1 MRLLHVFTCRVLC
14 VCVAT
19 FNKQRSTRTCYARNS
34 EKCNPESLPRNYAA
48 KMSFV
53 NLTEEQC
60 FKTGCP
66 EDECRL
72 RYWFVFLS
80 SSFVTFF
87 GGFVTI
93 LIFRLVVLISCKRR
107 VHDASPPTPSLNG
120 PVFNGKSPDL
130 EVPWMTAV
138 KDWAGALIS
147 AQTKIG
153 KFLVLIYFSLSMG
166 SVGIY
171 IVDTARPIERCFV
184 LSEDILFQIDLA
196 FNLFFLL
203 YFALRFIAA
212 PDKLWFWLTWNS
224 IVDFFTIPPIFVSM
238 YLHRTWL
245 GLRFLR
251 ALRMIQ
257 LSEIL
262 QFLSILRTSDTIKL
276 VNLVTIFFSMWLTAA
291 GFIHLVENSGD
302 FWIDFSNSQEID
314 YWTCVYVLVVTM
326 STVGYGDITAKT
338 TLGRV
343 FIVLFIF
350 GGLAMFTSYLP
361 ECFEILGRRKKY
373 QGSYQSEKGRK
384 HIILCGHITYDSV
397 ANFLKDFLHKDR
409 DDVNVEI
416 VLLDNSEP
424 DLELQALFK
433 RHFTQ
438 LEFFQGSVLNS
449 VDLEK
454 VRLKEADACLV
465 LCDKYCLDP
474 DAEDAGNI
482 MRVISVKNYHSKCR
496 VIVQLMNY
504 HNKAH
509 LLNIPSWNWRDG
521 DDVICIAELKLG
533 FIAQACLAPGFS
545 TIMANLFAMRS
556 NSENESE
563 GYHAV
568 GASAAFQGRKVSW
581 QTHYLQGCGNEMYTE
596 YLSKSFTGM
605 SFPEVAQ
612 VCFQKLK
619 LLLIAVE
626 SNIDTVESIIAINP
640 GPHIKIYEGTLG
652 FFVAASAQEV
662 KRAYYYCKACHDDVI
677 AVEKIK
683 QCDCDNADYLGRRAK
698 RRGLRRLLPCSRKRK
713 HPKFSVANISMAI
726 THTPEEKRVKGQ
738 LVVNPDS
745 ALSIPSN
752 LEGGK
757 PDKTNGLVLTNNSCI
772 PVHTC
777 SSNRIKKE
785 GLDVSEDDW
794 YDRPNKPNV
803 INTTR
808 PRKKDRSTSY
818 AFRRRIRFDRPR
830 PCVGSLGHLLLRMK
844 LTNGERNMKPT
855 CTSRVSPRFK
865 HLPDVFDGDVTYQ
878 FDSTG
883 MFHWCKER
891 TSAYALLT
899 REEAQQTNL
908 SGHVV
913 VCVFGHR
920 NSPLIGM
927 RNFVMPLRASNFHLE
942 ELKTIVVL
950 GDLQYIVRE
959 WETLKNFPKVYIM
972 NGSPL
977 SRADLRA
984 ANVNQCDMCVILSAN
999 DSTSEDQSLQDKETI
1014 LASLNLKAMMFDD
1027 SVGLLVAQDQGEDEE
1042 DSEGDVGPGSSSE
1055 EEDDE
1060 GPSGPSG
1067 PSDYKDVLK
1076 TTDDSDAIM
1085 PMQLPRMDSPKRD
1098 NPGRRGSAV
1107 GANVPM
1113 ITELVNDCN
1122 VQFLDQ
1128 DDDDDPN
1135 TELYL
1140 TQPFA
1145 CGTAFAVSVLDSLM
1159 SATYFNDNALT
1170 LIRTLITGG
1179 ATPELEQILAEGG
1192 DMKPGMSTPD
1202 LLANRD
1208 RCRVAQIPLIDGPL
1222 SQFGDGGMYGDLF
1235 IGAIKKF
1242 GMLCFGIYRFRD
1254 SSLSTTTPSS
1264 KRYAITNPP
1273 YEFQLMS
1280 TDHVFVL
1287 RHFDP
1292 YPPSKAKSQ
1301 SAGSTN
1307 GGQYKKKKRKK
1318 DKTEKRNSVGSV
1330 EMTAQTSTQ
1339 SSPPLVPVANDNSTT
1354 VC

>member
-1 MRLLHVFTCRVLC
+1 
-14 VCVAT
+14 
-19 FNKQRSTRTCYARNS
+19 
-34 EKCNPESLPRNYAA
+34 
-48 KMSFV
+48 MSYV

-60 FKTGCP
+60 EETHCIP
-66 EDECRL
+66 PDDCRE
-72 RYWFVFLS
+72 RYWYVFLS
-80 SSFVTFF
+80 SSLITFF
-87 GGFVTI
+87 GGLVVI
-93 LIFRLVVLISCKRR
+93 LAFRLIVLISCKRR
-107 VHDASPPTPSLNG
+107 VHDASPPTPSFNG
-120 PVFNGKSPDL
+120 PVFNGKSPDI

-153 KFLVLIYFSLSMG
+153 KFLVLVVFIISVASFVIYLLQVSQ
-166 SVGIY
+166 
-171 IVDTARPIERCFV
+171 PIERCFI
-184 LSEDILFQIDLA
+184 LSQDILFQIDLT
-196 FNLFFLL
+196 FNFFFLL
-203 YFALRFIAA
+203 YFALRFVAA
-212 PDKLWFWLTWNS
+212 PDKFWFWLTWNS
-224 IVDFFTIPPIFVSM
+224 IVDFFTIPPIFVSL
-238 YLHRTWL
+238 YLGRTWL

-291 GFIHLVENSGD
+291 GFVHLVENSGD
-302 FWIDFSNSQEID
+302 FWTSFTNPQQID
-314 YWTCVYVLVVTM
+314 YWTCVYILVVTM
-326 STVGYGDITAKT
+326 STVGYGDETAKT
-338 TLGRV
+338 TLGRI
-343 FIVLFIF
+343 FIVGSIF
-350 GGLAMFTSYLP
+350 VSVAIFTSYLP
-361 ECFEILGRRKKY
+361 ECFDILGRRKKY

-465 LCDKYCLDP
+465 LCDKYNLDP

-563 GYHAV
+563 GFLSV
-568 GASAAFQGRKVSW
+568 GAATYQGRKVSW

-596 YLSKSFTGM
+596 YLSKSFTGL

-626 SNIDTVESIIAINP
+626 SNMDTVESIIAINP
-640 GPHIKIYEGTLG
+640 GPHIKIHEGTLG
-652 FFVAASAQEV
+652 FFVAPSAQEV
-662 KRAYYYCKACHDDVI
+662 KRAYYYCKVCHDDVI

-683 QCDCDNADYLGRRAK
+683 QCDCDNADYLGRRSN
-698 RRGLRRLLPCSRKRK
+698 RHGLRRLLPCSRKRK
-713 HPKFSVANISMAI
+713 HHKFSARLRSLSTIQTVSTVFAS
-726 THTPEEKRVKGQ
+726 
-738 LVVNPDS
+738 
-745 ALSIPSN
+745 LSIPSN
-752 LEGGK
+752 LEGSRQ
-757 PDKTNGLVLTNNSCI
+757 DKSNGMALNNTNLQSCI
-772 PVHTC
+772 PIHTRTC
-777 SSNRIKKE
+777 SSNQAEKPYS
-785 GLDVSEDDW
+785 LDPPTDEDW
-794 YDRPNKPNV
+794 YGGLRRPNTV
-803 INTTR
+803 RSR
-808 PRKKDRSTSY
+808 PIRKDKKRSY
-818 AFRRRIRFDRPR
+818 AFRRPVRFDRPR
-830 PCVGSLGHLLLRMK
+830 PCVGSLGQLLLRMQYM
-844 LTNGERNMKPT
+844 NGDRSPKPT
-855 CTSRVSPRFK
+855 CTSRVSPRLK
-865 HLPDVFDGDVTYQ
+865 QLPDFNDADNTFQ

-891 TSAYALLT
+891 TSSYALLT

-908 SGHVV
+908 SNHVV
-913 VCVFGHR
+913 VCVFGNR
-920 NSPLIGM
+920 NSPLIGL

-942 ELKTIVVL
+942 ELKTIVLL
-950 GDLQYIVRE
+950 GDIQYIDRE
-959 WETLKNFPKVYIM
+959 WQTLKNFPKVYIM

-999 DSTSEDQSLQDKETI
+999 DSTSIDQSLQDKETI

-1027 SVGLLVAQDQGEDEE
+1027 SVGLLAAQEQ
-1042 DSEGDVGPGSSSE
+1042 
-1055 EEDDE
+1055 
-1060 GPSGPSG
+1060 
-1067 PSDYKDVLK
+1067 
-1076 TTDDSDAIM
+1076 AIM
-1085 PMQLPRMDSPKRD
+1085 PMQLPGFEMTTNPDQ
-1098 NPGRRGSAV
+1098 PGRRGSAV

-1192 DMKPGMSTPD
+1192 DMKPGYSTAE
-1202 LLANRD
+1202 LLVNRD
-1208 RCRVAQIPLIDGPL
+1208 RCLVAQLSLIDGPL
-1222 SQFGDGGMYGDLF
+1222 SLFGDGGMYGDLF
-1235 IGAIKKF
+1235 VEALKKF

-1254 SSLSTTTPSS
+1254 STLSTNTPSS
-1264 KRYAITNPP
+1264 KRYTITNPP
-1273 YEFQLMS
+1273 YEFPLLS
-1280 TDHVFVL
+1280 TDLIFVL
-1287 RHFDP
+1287 KHFDP
-1292 YPPSKAKSQ
+1292 STPSSRVKAQ
-1301 SAGSTN
+1301 SPEATN
-1307 GGQYKKKKRKK
+1307 GGGGGGGGGQYKKKKRKAK
-1318 DKTEKRNSVGSV
+1318 DRERSEKRDSGEGM
-1330 EMTAQTSTQ
+1330 EMTPQMPQHHMVQVQNSNPDEQKA
-1339 SSPPLVPVANDNSTT
+1339 PVNTT
-1354 VC
+1354 MC

>member
-1 MRLLHVFTCRVLC
+1 
-14 VCVAT
+14 
-19 FNKQRSTRTCYARNS
+19 
-34 EKCNPESLPRNYAA
+34 
-48 KMSFV
+48 MSYV

-60 FKTGCP
+60 EETHCIP
-66 EDECRL
+66 PDDCRE
-72 RYWFVFLS
+72 RYWYVFLS
-80 SSFVTFF
+80 SSLITFF
-87 GGFVTI
+87 GGLVVI
-93 LIFRLVVLISCKRR
+93 LAFRLIVLISCKRR
-107 VHDASPPTPSLNG
+107 VHDASPPTPSFNG
-120 PVFNGKSPDL
+120 PVFNGKSPDI

-153 KFLVLIYFSLSMG
+153 KFLVLVVFIISVASFVIYLLQVSQ
-166 SVGIY
+166 
-171 IVDTARPIERCFV
+171 PIERCFI
-184 LSEDILFQIDLA
+184 LSQDILFQIDLT
-196 FNLFFLL
+196 FNFFFLL
-203 YFALRFIAA
+203 YFALRFVAA
-212 PDKLWFWLTWNS
+212 PDKFWFWLTWNS
-224 IVDFFTIPPIFVSM
+224 IVDFFTIPPIFVSL
-238 YLHRTWL
+238 YLGRTWL

-291 GFIHLVENSGD
+291 GFVHLVENSGD
-302 FWIDFSNSQEID
+302 FWTSFTNPQQID
-314 YWTCVYVLVVTM
+314 YWTCVYILVVTM
-326 STVGYGDITAKT
+326 STVGYGDETAKT
-338 TLGRV
+338 TLGRI
-343 FIVLFIF
+343 FIVGSIF
-350 GGLAMFTSYLP
+350 VSVAIFTSYLP
-361 ECFEILGRRKKY
+361 ECFDILGRRKKY

-465 LCDKYCLDP
+465 LCDKYNLDP

-556 NSENESE
+556 NSEIKRAAFTQGVSHTNVYQVSSNESDT
-563 GYHAV
+563 A
-568 GASAAFQGRKVSW
+568 GRKVSW

-596 YLSKSFTGM
+596 YLSKSFTGL

-626 SNIDTVESIIAINP
+626 SNMDTVESIIAINP
-640 GPHIKIYEGTLG
+640 GPHIKIHEGTLG
-652 FFVAASAQEV
+652 FFVAPSAQEV
-662 KRAYYYCKACHDDVI
+662 KRAYYYCKVCHDDVI

-683 QCDCDNADYLGRRAK
+683 QCDCDNADYLGRRSN
-698 RRGLRRLLPCSRKRK
+698 RHGLRRLLPCSRKRK
-713 HPKFSVANISMAI
+713 HHKF
-726 THTPEEKRVKGQ
+726 
-738 LVVNPDS
+738 S

-752 LEGGK
+752 LEGSRQ
-757 PDKTNGLVLTNNSCI
+757 DKSNGMALNNTN
-772 PVHTC
+772 
-777 SSNRIKKE
+777 
-785 GLDVSEDDW
+785 
-794 YDRPNKPNV
+794 
-803 INTTR
+803 
-808 PRKKDRSTSY
+808 
-818 AFRRRIRFDRPR
+818 
-830 PCVGSLGHLLLRMK
+830 
-844 LTNGERNMKPT
+844 
-855 CTSRVSPRFK
+855 TSRVSPRLK
-865 HLPDVFDGDVTYQ
+865 QLPDFNDADNTFQ

-891 TSAYALLT
+891 TSSYALLT

-908 SGHVV
+908 SNHVV
-913 VCVFGHR
+913 VCVFGNR
-920 NSPLIGM
+920 NSPLIGL

-942 ELKTIVVL
+942 ELKTIVLL
-950 GDLQYIVRE
+950 GDIQYIDRE
-959 WETLKNFPKVYIM
+959 WQTLKNFPKVYIM

-999 DSTSEDQSLQDKETI
+999 DSTSIDQSLQDKETI

-1027 SVGLLVAQDQGEDEE
+1027 SVGLLAAQEQ
-1042 DSEGDVGPGSSSE
+1042 
-1055 EEDDE
+1055 
-1060 GPSGPSG
+1060 
-1067 PSDYKDVLK
+1067 
-1076 TTDDSDAIM
+1076 AIM
-1085 PMQLPRMDSPKRD
+1085 PMQLPGFEMTTNPDQ
-1098 NPGRRGSAV
+1098 PGRRGSAV

-1192 DMKPGMSTPD
+1192 DMKPGYSTAE
-1202 LLANRD
+1202 LLVNRD
-1208 RCRVAQIPLIDGPL
+1208 RCLVAQLSLIDGPL
-1222 SQFGDGGMYGDLF
+1222 SLFGDGGMYGDLF
-1235 IGAIKKF
+1235 VEALKKF

-1254 SSLSTTTPSS
+1254 STLSTNTPSS
-1264 KRYAITNPP
+1264 KRYTITNPP
-1273 YEFQLMS
+1273 YEFPLLS
-1280 TDHVFVL
+1280 TDLIFVL
-1287 RHFDP
+1287 KHFDP
-1292 YPPSKAKSQ
+1292 STPSSRVKAQ
-1301 SAGSTN
+1301 SPEATN
-1307 GGQYKKKKRKK
+1307 GGGGGGGGGQYKKKKRKAK
-1318 DKTEKRNSVGSV
+1318 DRERSEKRDSGEGM
-1330 EMTAQTSTQ
+1330 EMTPQMPQHHMVQVQNSNPDEQKA
-1339 SSPPLVPVANDNSTT
+1339 PVNTT
-1354 VC
+1354 MC

>member
-1 MRLLHVFTCRVLC
+1 
-14 VCVAT
+14 
-19 FNKQRSTRTCYARNS
+19 
-34 EKCNPESLPRNYAA
+34 
-48 KMSFV
+48 MSYV
-53 NLTEEQC
+53 QLTEKQC
-60 FKTGCP
+60 NDTQCKP
-66 EDECRL
+66 PDDCRE
-72 RYWFVFLS
+72 RYWYIFLS
-80 SSFVTFF
+80 SSLIAFF
-87 GGFVTI
+87 GGIVVI
-93 LIFRLVVLISCKRR
+93 LVFRLVVSISCKRR
-107 VHDASPPTPSLNG
+107 VQDASPPTPSFNG
-120 PVFNGKSPDL
+120 PVFNGKSPDI

-147 AQTKIG
+147 AQTKTG
-153 KFLVLIYFSLSMG
+153 KFLVLIVFII
-166 SVGIY
+166 SVASFVVY
-171 IVDTARPIERCFV
+171 LLQVSQPIERCFV
-184 LSEDILFQIDLA
+184 LSQDTLFQVDLA

-203 YFALRFIAA
+203 YFVLRFVAA
-212 PDKLWFWLTWNS
+212 PDKFWFWLTWNS

-238 YLHRTWL
+238 YLQRTWL
-245 GLRFLR
+245 GFRFLR
-251 ALRMIQ
+251 ALRMMQ

-276 VNLVTIFFSMWLTAA
+276 VNLVTVFFSMWLTAA
-291 GFIHLVENSGD
+291 GFVHLVENSGD
-302 FWIDFSNSQEID
+302 FWNGFSNPENID
-314 YWTCVYVLVVTM
+314 YWTCVYILVVTM
-326 STVGYGDITAKT
+326 STVGYGDVTAKT
-338 TLGRV
+338 TLGRI
-343 FIVLFIF
+343 FIVIFIF
-350 GGLAMFTSYLP
+350 GSVAIYTSYLP
-361 ECFEILGRRKKY
+361 ECAEIFGRRKKY

-416 VLLDNSEP
+416 VLLDNSQP

-465 LCDKYCLDP
+465 LCDKYNLDP

-556 NSENESE
+556 NSEIKR
-563 GYHAV
+563 
-568 GASAAFQGRKVSW
+568 AAFSKGVSHTSLYEVPSTDLAGRKVSW

-640 GPHIKIYEGTLG
+640 GPHVKIHEGTLG
-652 FFVAASAQEV
+652 FFVAPSAQEV
-662 KRAYYYCKACHDDVI
+662 KRAYYYCRICHDDVI

-683 QCDCDNADYLGRRAK
+683 QCDCDNADYLGRRSH
-698 RRGLRRLLPCSRKRK
+698 RQGLRRLLPCPRKRK
-713 HPKFSVANISMAI
+713 HHKFSARLKSLSTVQTVSTVLAS
-726 THTPEEKRVKGQ
+726 
-738 LVVNPDS
+738 
-745 ALSIPSN
+745 LSIPSN
-752 LEGGK
+752 LEGSRQ
-757 PDKTNGLVLTNNSCI
+757 DKSNGTTL
-772 PVHTC
+772 
-777 SSNRIKKE
+777 
-785 GLDVSEDDW
+785 
-794 YDRPNKPNV
+794 
-803 INTTR
+803 NT
-808 PRKKDRSTSY
+808 K
-818 AFRRRIRFDRPR
+818 
-830 PCVGSLGHLLLRMK
+830 
-844 LTNGERNMKPT
+844 
-855 CTSRVSPRFK
+855 VSPRLK
-865 HLPDVFDGDVTYQ
+865 QLPDFGDEDTTYQ

-883 MFHWCKER
+883 MFHWCKDR
-891 TSAYALLT
+891 TSSYALLT

-908 SGHVV
+908 CNHVV
-913 VCVFGHR
+913 VCVFGNR
-920 NSPLIGM
+920 NSPLIGL

-942 ELKTIVVL
+942 ELKTIVLL
-950 GDLQYIVRE
+950 GDMQYIARE
-959 WETLKNFPKVYIM
+959 WQTLKNFPKVYIM
-972 NGSPL
+972 DGSPL

-999 DSTSEDQSLQDKETI
+999 DSTSEYQSLQDKETI

-1027 SVGLLVAQDQGEDEE
+1027 SVGLLSAPEQ
-1042 DSEGDVGPGSSSE
+1042 
-1055 EEDDE
+1055 
-1060 GPSGPSG
+1060 
-1067 PSDYKDVLK
+1067 
-1076 TTDDSDAIM
+1076 AIM
-1085 PMQLPRMDSPKRD
+1085 PMHLPGIETPVLEQPS
-1098 NPGRRGSAV
+1098 RRGSAV

-1128 DDDDDPN
+1128 DDEDDPN

-1192 DMKPGMSTPD
+1192 DMRPGLSIPD

-1208 RCRVAQIPLIDGPL
+1208 RCLVAQIPLIDGPL
-1222 SQFGDGGMYGDLF
+1222 SYFGDGGMYGDLF
-1235 IGAIKKF
+1235 VEALKKF

-1254 SSLSTTTPSS
+1254 STLSTNTPSS
-1264 KRYAITNPP
+1264 KRYTITNPP
-1273 YEFQLMS
+1273 YEFPLLS
-1280 TDHVFVL
+1280 TDLIFVL
-1287 RHFDP
+1287 KHFDP
-1292 YPPSKAKSQ
+1292 SPSSSKARGQ
-1301 SAGSTN
+1301 SSGGNGGN
-1307 GGQYKKKKRKK
+1307 GGQHKKKKRKGK
-1318 DKTEKRNSVGSV
+1318 DKERNEKRDSGEGI
-1330 EMTAQTSTQ
+1330 EMTPQMPQRHTVQVQNSNPNGQNQ
-1339 SSPPLVPVANDNSTT
+1339 SPVHTT
-1354 VC
+1354 MC

>member
-1 MRLLHVFTCRVLC
+1 
-14 VCVAT
+14 
-19 FNKQRSTRTCYARNS
+19 
-34 EKCNPESLPRNYAA
+34 
-48 KMSFV
+48 MSYV
-53 NLTEEQC
+53 QLTEKQC
-60 FKTGCP
+60 NDTQCKP
-66 EDECRL
+66 PDDCRE
-72 RYWFVFLS
+72 RYWYIFLS
-80 SSFVTFF
+80 SSLIAFF
-87 GGFVTI
+87 GGIVVI
-93 LIFRLVVLISCKRR
+93 LVFRLVVSISCKRR
-107 VHDASPPTPSLNG
+107 VQDASPPTPSFNG
-120 PVFNGKSPDL
+120 PVFNGKSPDI

-147 AQTKIG
+147 AQTKTG
-153 KFLVLIYFSLSMG
+153 KFLVLIVFII
-166 SVGIY
+166 SVASFVVY
-171 IVDTARPIERCFV
+171 LLQVSQPIERCFV
-184 LSEDILFQIDLA
+184 LSQDTLFQVDLA

-203 YFALRFIAA
+203 YFVLRFVAA
-212 PDKLWFWLTWNS
+212 PDKFWFWLTWNS

-238 YLHRTWL
+238 YLQRTWL
-245 GLRFLR
+245 GFRFLR
-251 ALRMIQ
+251 ALRMMQ

-276 VNLVTIFFSMWLTAA
+276 VNLVTVFFSMWLTAA
-291 GFIHLVENSGD
+291 GFVHLVENSGD
-302 FWIDFSNSQEID
+302 FWNGFSNPENID
-314 YWTCVYVLVVTM
+314 YWTCVYILVVTM
-326 STVGYGDITAKT
+326 STVGYGDVTAKT
-338 TLGRV
+338 TLGRI
-343 FIVLFIF
+343 FIVIFIF
-350 GGLAMFTSYLP
+350 GSVAIYTSYLP
-361 ECFEILGRRKKY
+361 ECAEIFGRRKKY

-416 VLLDNSEP
+416 VLLDNSQP

-465 LCDKYCLDP
+465 LCDKYNLDP

-556 NSENESE
+556 NSEIKR
-563 GYHAV
+563 
-568 GASAAFQGRKVSW
+568 AAFSKGVSHTSLYEVPSTDLAGRKVSW

-640 GPHIKIYEGTLG
+640 GPHVKIHEGTLG
-652 FFVAASAQEV
+652 FFVAPSAQEV
-662 KRAYYYCKACHDDVI
+662 KRAYYYCRICHDDVI

-683 QCDCDNADYLGRRAK
+683 QCDCDNA
-698 RRGLRRLLPCSRKRK
+698 
-713 HPKFSVANISMAI
+713 
-726 THTPEEKRVKGQ
+726 
-738 LVVNPDS
+738 
-745 ALSIPSN
+745 LSIPSN
-752 LEGGK
+752 LEGSRQ
-757 PDKTNGLVLTNNSCI
+757 DKSNGTTLNTN
-772 PVHTC
+772 
-777 SSNRIKKE
+777 
-785 GLDVSEDDW
+785 
-794 YDRPNKPNV
+794 
-803 INTTR
+803 
-808 PRKKDRSTSY
+808 
-818 AFRRRIRFDRPR
+818 
-830 PCVGSLGHLLLRMK
+830 
-844 LTNGERNMKPT
+844 
-855 CTSRVSPRFK
+855 TSRVSPRLK
-865 HLPDVFDGDVTYQ
+865 QLPDFGDEDTTYQ

-883 MFHWCKER
+883 MFHWCKDR
-891 TSAYALLT
+891 TSSYALLT

-908 SGHVV
+908 CNHVV
-913 VCVFGHR
+913 VCVFGNR
-920 NSPLIGM
+920 NSPLIGL

-942 ELKTIVVL
+942 ELKTIVLL
-950 GDLQYIVRE
+950 GDMQYIARE
-959 WETLKNFPKVYIM
+959 WQTLKNFPKVYIM
-972 NGSPL
+972 DGSPL

-999 DSTSEDQSLQDKETI
+999 DSTSEYQSLQDKETI

-1027 SVGLLVAQDQGEDEE
+1027 SVGLLSAPEQ
-1042 DSEGDVGPGSSSE
+1042 
-1055 EEDDE
+1055 
-1060 GPSGPSG
+1060 
-1067 PSDYKDVLK
+1067 
-1076 TTDDSDAIM
+1076 AIM
-1085 PMQLPRMDSPKRD
+1085 PMHLPGIETPVLEQPS
-1098 NPGRRGSAV
+1098 RRGSAV

-1128 DDDDDPN
+1128 DDEDDPN

-1192 DMKPGMSTPD
+1192 DMRPGLSIPD

-1208 RCRVAQIPLIDGPL
+1208 RCLVAQIPLIDGPL
-1222 SQFGDGGMYGDLF
+1222 SYFGDGGMYGDLF
-1235 IGAIKKF
+1235 VEALKKF

-1254 SSLSTTTPSS
+1254 STLSTNTPSS
-1264 KRYAITNPP
+1264 KRYTITNPP
-1273 YEFQLMS
+1273 YEFPLLS
-1280 TDHVFVL
+1280 TDLIFVL
-1287 RHFDP
+1287 KHFDP
-1292 YPPSKAKSQ
+1292 SPSSSKARGQ
-1301 SAGSTN
+1301 SSGGNGGN
-1307 GGQYKKKKRKK
+1307 GGQHKKKKRKGK
-1318 DKTEKRNSVGSV
+1318 DKERNEKRDSGEGI
-1330 EMTAQTSTQ
+1330 EMTPQMPQRHTVQVQNSNPNGQNQ
-1339 SSPPLVPVANDNSTT
+1339 SPVHTT
-1354 VC
+1354 MC

>member
-1 MRLLHVFTCRVLC
+1 
-14 VCVAT
+14 
-19 FNKQRSTRTCYARNS
+19 
-34 EKCNPESLPRNYAA
+34 
-48 KMSFV
+48 MSYV
-53 NLTEEQC
+53 QLTEKQC
-60 FKTGCP
+60 NDTQCKP
-66 EDECRL
+66 PDDCRE
-72 RYWFVFLS
+72 RYWYIFLS
-80 SSFVTFF
+80 SSLIAFF
-87 GGFVTI
+87 GGIVVI
-93 LIFRLVVLISCKRR
+93 LVFRLVVSISCKRR
-107 VHDASPPTPSLNG
+107 VQDASPPTPSFNG
-120 PVFNGKSPDL
+120 PVFNGKSPDI

-147 AQTKIG
+147 AQTKTG
-153 KFLVLIYFSLSMG
+153 KFLVLIVFII
-166 SVGIY
+166 SVASFVVY
-171 IVDTARPIERCFV
+171 LLQVSQPIERCFV
-184 LSEDILFQIDLA
+184 LSQDTLFQVDLA

-203 YFALRFIAA
+203 YFVLRFVAA
-212 PDKLWFWLTWNS
+212 PDKFWFWLTWNS

-238 YLHRTWL
+238 YLQRTWL
-245 GLRFLR
+245 GFRFLR
-251 ALRMIQ
+251 ALRMMQ

-276 VNLVTIFFSMWLTAA
+276 VNLVTVFFSMWLTAA
-291 GFIHLVENSGD
+291 GFVHLVENSGD
-302 FWIDFSNSQEID
+302 FWNGFSNPENID
-314 YWTCVYVLVVTM
+314 YWTCVYILVVTM
-326 STVGYGDITAKT
+326 STVGYGDVTAKT
-338 TLGRV
+338 TLGRI
-343 FIVLFIF
+343 FIVIFIF
-350 GGLAMFTSYLP
+350 GSVAIYTSYLP
-361 ECFEILGRRKKY
+361 ECAEIFGRRKKY

-416 VLLDNSEP
+416 VLLDNSQP

-465 LCDKYCLDP
+465 LCDKYNLDP

-556 NSENESE
+556 NSENEGE
-563 GYHAV
+563 GFLSV
-568 GASAAFQGRKVSW
+568 GAAAYQGRKVSW

-640 GPHIKIYEGTLG
+640 GPHVKIHEGTLG
-652 FFVAASAQEV
+652 FFVAPSAQEV
-662 KRAYYYCKACHDDVI
+662 KRAYYYCRICHDDVI

-683 QCDCDNADYLGRRAK
+683 QCDCDNADYLGRRSH
-698 RRGLRRLLPCSRKRK
+698 RQGLRRLLPCPRKRK
-713 HPKFSVANISMAI
+713 HHKFSVADISTALT
-726 THTPEEKRVKGQ
+726 THSTDEKILKAQGVINNQ
-738 LVVNPDS
+738 DA

-752 LEGGK
+752 LEGSRQ
-757 PDKTNGLVLTNNSCI
+757 DKSNGTTLNTNLHSCI
-772 PVHTC
+772 PIHTHNSDC
-777 SSNRIKKE
+777 SDKRYSRDPPTD
-785 GLDVSEDDW
+785 GDW
-794 YDRPNKPNV
+794 LGGPQ
-803 INTTR
+803 R
-808 PRKKDRSTSY
+808 PRAVQARPPKKDKKRSY
-818 AFRRRIRFDRPR
+818 ALRRPIRFDRPR
-830 PCVGSLGHLLLRMK
+830 PCVGSLGRLLLRMQYI
-844 LTNGERNMKPT
+844 NGDHSTKPT
-855 CTSRVSPRFK
+855 CTSRVSPRLK
-865 HLPDVFDGDVTYQ
+865 QLPDFGDEDTTYQ

-883 MFHWCKER
+883 MFHWCKDR
-891 TSAYALLT
+891 TSSYALLT

-908 SGHVV
+908 CNHVV
-913 VCVFGHR
+913 VCVFGNR
-920 NSPLIGM
+920 NSPLIGL

-942 ELKTIVVL
+942 ELKTIVLL
-950 GDLQYIVRE
+950 GDMQYIARE
-959 WETLKNFPKVYIM
+959 WQTLKNFPKVYIM
-972 NGSPL
+972 DGSPL

-999 DSTSEDQSLQDKETI
+999 DSTSEYQSLQDKETI

-1027 SVGLLVAQDQGEDEE
+1027 SVGLLSAPEQ
-1042 DSEGDVGPGSSSE
+1042 
-1055 EEDDE
+1055 
-1060 GPSGPSG
+1060 
-1067 PSDYKDVLK
+1067 
-1076 TTDDSDAIM
+1076 AIM
-1085 PMQLPRMDSPKRD
+1085 PMHLPGIETPVLEQPS
-1098 NPGRRGSAV
+1098 RRGSAV

-1128 DDDDDPN
+1128 DDEDDPN

-1192 DMKPGMSTPD
+1192 DMRPGLSIPD

-1208 RCRVAQIPLIDGPL
+1208 RCLVAQIPLIDGPL
-1222 SQFGDGGMYGDLF
+1222 SYFGDGGMYGDLF
-1235 IGAIKKF
+1235 VEALKKF

-1254 SSLSTTTPSS
+1254 STLSTNTPSS
-1264 KRYAITNPP
+1264 KRYTITNPP
-1273 YEFQLMS
+1273 YEFPLLS
-1280 TDHVFVL
+1280 TDLIFVL
-1287 RHFDP
+1287 KHFDP
-1292 YPPSKAKSQ
+1292 SPSSSKARGQ
-1301 SAGSTN
+1301 SSGGNGGN
-1307 GGQYKKKKRKK
+1307 GGQHKKKKRKGK
-1318 DKTEKRNSVGSV
+1318 DKERNEKRDSGEGI
-1330 EMTAQTSTQ
+1330 EMTPQMPQRHTVQVQNSNPNGQNQ
-1339 SSPPLVPVANDNSTT
+1339 SPVHTT
-1354 VC
+1354 MC

>member
-556 NSENESE
+556 NSEIKRAVRSFSSTDLSE
-563 GYHAV
+563 DIACDCDDV
-568 GASAAFQGRKVSW
+568 GRKVSW

-713 HPKFSVANISMAI
+713 HPKFS
-726 THTPEEKRVKGQ
+726 
-738 LVVNPDS
+738 

-757 PDKTNGLVLTNNSCI
+757 PDKTNGLVLTNNS
-772 PVHTC
+772 
-777 SSNRIKKE
+777 
-785 GLDVSEDDW
+785 
-794 YDRPNKPNV
+794 
-803 INTTR
+803 
-808 PRKKDRSTSY
+808 
-818 AFRRRIRFDRPR
+818 
-830 PCVGSLGHLLLRMK
+830 
-844 LTNGERNMKPT
+844 
-855 CTSRVSPRFK
+855 TSRVSPRFK